1 MQNKPEPAF
10 SGQYFETLL
19 PTATACLALPSP
31 VIGLGA
37 VRLPKTAGKIP
48 SRIYA
53 PVKEWQKR
61 ATLGA
66 VFGAPSTAP
75 NPPL

>member
-1 MQNKPEPAF
+1 MPAHTNFDADMHGPQFHGKP
-10 SGQYFETLL
+10 SIKCILQLILTK
-19 PTATACLALPSP
+19 C
-31 VIGLGA
+31 
-37 VRLPKTAGKIP
+37 
-48 SRIYA
+48 IYA